1 MILFA
6 PARVD
11 VGPAGWSVTKA
22 NASSGSSRGDT
33 LQSADRMQ
41 TLSYGTGHNDDD
53 HDHDHD
59 SCRASTVTA
68 TEEVTCACLA
78 GS

>member
-6 PARVD
+6 PARVE

-41 TLSYGTGHNDDD
+41 TLSYGTRHDDD
-53 HDHDHD
+53 DHD